1 VAYSNDSSYSS
12 PEQRLRDKQLYSAM
26 KLDRQSWIDHWREL
40 ADYVLPRK
48 ARFLVQDVNKGD
60 KRNQKIL
67 DPTATQAAGTLTAGM
82 MSGITSP
89 ARQWFLL
96 ATPDPEMM
104 DYQPVKI
111 WLDDVQ
117 KIINDI
123 MLKSN
128 FYSVLPGMYE
138 DCGVFA
144 TAAMAILEDERDT
157 IRCYQFPIGSF
168 ALAQNHR
175 RQVDTFTQEFTQT
188 VRQMVQWFGEE
199 NVSSKALADYKRGET
214 QNTYEIM
221 QVIKPNPNH
230 NPGGFDTKQKAW
242 LSCYYEVQAQEGK
255 ALLEEGFDE
264 FPIMAPRWKVRP
276 GDIYGDGPGLT
287 ALPHIKELQKM
298 QLRKSNAVEKMVN
311 PPMQGPAH
319 MRGQRSST
327 IAGEMTY
334 VDTREGQGGFRP
346 TIEINPR
353 VAELQQ
359 DILDRRQGINESFYR
374 NLFLMLAE
382 SDRRQ
387 ITAEEVRARQ
397 EEKIM
402 VLGPVLGQ
410 FDGDLLKPAIDR
422 IFAIT
427 ARAGKLPPAPEELQ
441 GIELKTHFVSILH
454 QAQRLV
460 SLGSIDHM
468 LMRVGQIVPFYP
480 DILDKVDLD
489 QAIDESADILGAPPK
504 MIRSDDAVKAIRQ
517 SRARAQQAAAAA
529 QQIEMASKAAKN
541 LSQSSLEGDNALTR
555 LASSPGM
562 PSAT

>member
-1 VAYSNDSSYSS
+1 MATEQKEYSS
-12 PEQRLRDKQLYSAM
+12 PEQQRLNRSLYAQM
-26 KLDRQSWIDHWREL
+26 KLERESWIPHYREL
-40 ADYVLPRK
+40 AEYMLPRK
-48 ARFLVQDVNKGD
+48 ARFLVSDVNKGD

-67 DPTATQAAGTLTAGM
+67 DPTATQAASTLTAGM

-104 DYQPVKI
+104 EYQPVKV
-111 WLDDVQ
+111 WLDDAQ
-117 KIINDI
+117 KILNDI

-128 FYSVLPGMYE
+128 FYSVLPGVYE

-144 TAAMAILEDERDT
+144 TAAMAILEDPIDT
-157 IRCYQFPIGSF
+157 IRCYQFPIGSYC
-168 ALAQNHR
+168 LAQNER
-175 RQVDTFTQEFTQT
+175 RQVDTFSQEFTQT
-188 VRQMVQWFGEE
+188 VRQMIAWFGIE
-199 NVSSKALADYKRGET
+199 NVSSRVRADYEKGDTENR
-214 QNTYEIM
+214 YEIL
-221 QVIKPNPNH
+221 QIIKPNPDYNDA
-230 NPGGFDTKQKAW
+230 GFDTKQKRW
-242 LSCYYEVQAQEGK
+242 LSCYYETMAQEGG

-276 GDIYGDGPGLT
+276 GDTYGDGPGIT
-287 ALPHIKELQKM
+287 ALPHVKELQKM

-353 VAELQQ
+353 VAELQA
-359 DILDRRQGINESFYR
+359 DILDRRQGINEAFYR

-410 FDGDLLKPAIDR
+410 FDHDLLKPAIDR
-422 IFAIT
+422 IFSIA
-427 ARAGKLPPAPEELQ
+427 ARANKLPPAPQELQ
-441 GIELKTHFVSILH
+441 GVELKTHFVSILH
-454 QAQRLV
+454 QAQQMVNLTA
-460 SLGSIDHM
+460 IDHV
-468 LMRVGQIVPFYP
+468 LMRAGQIVPFYP
-480 DILDKVDLD
+480 EILDTVDLD
-489 QAIDESADILGAPPK
+489 QAMVDSADIVRAPPK
-504 MIRSDDAVKAIRQ
+504 MIRSADQVAKIRQ
-517 SRARAQQAAAAA
+517 SRAKAQQAAAQA
-529 QQIEMASKAAKN
+529 QQIEMASKAARN
-541 LSQSSLEGDNALTR
+541 LSQSSLQGDNALTR
-555 LASSPGM
+555 LVSSPGAQ
-562 PSAT
+562 SATP

>member
-1 VAYSNDSSYSS
+1 
-12 PEQRLRDKQLYSAM
+12 
-26 KLDRQSWIDHWREL
+26 
-40 ADYVLPRK
+40 
-48 ARFLVQDVNKGD
+48 
-60 KRNQKIL
+60 
-67 DPTATQAAGTLTAGM
+67 
-82 MSGITSP
+82 
-89 ARQWFLL
+89 
-96 ATPDPEMM
+96 
-104 DYQPVKI
+104 
-111 WLDDVQ
+111 
-117 KIINDI
+117 
-123 MLKSN
+123 
-128 FYSVLPGMYE
+128 
-138 DCGVFA
+138 
-144 TAAMAILEDERDT
+144 
-157 IRCYQFPIGSF
+157 
-168 ALAQNHR
+168 
-175 RQVDTFTQEFTQT
+175 
-188 VRQMVQWFGEE
+188 
-199 NVSSKALADYKRGET
+199 
-214 QNTYEIM
+214 
-221 QVIKPNPNH
+221 
-230 NPGGFDTKQKAW
+230 
-242 LSCYYEVQAQEGK
+242 
-255 ALLEEGFDE
+255 
-264 FPIMAPRWKVRP
+264 
-276 GDIYGDGPGLT
+276 
-287 ALPHIKELQKM
+287 
-298 QLRKSNAVEKMVN
+298 
-311 PPMQGPAH
+311 